1 MGLLTLFA
9 GFVLNFSKIFC
20 DWDFEAKAAI
30 FVVLRRGDVIFFLGF
45 AEVAG
50 K

>member
-1 MGLLTLFA
+1 MLTLFA

-20 DWDFEAKAAI
+20 DWDFEARAAI
-30 FVVLRRGDVIFFLGF
+30 FGVLHRGDGLFFMGF
-45 AEVAG
+45 AGAVG